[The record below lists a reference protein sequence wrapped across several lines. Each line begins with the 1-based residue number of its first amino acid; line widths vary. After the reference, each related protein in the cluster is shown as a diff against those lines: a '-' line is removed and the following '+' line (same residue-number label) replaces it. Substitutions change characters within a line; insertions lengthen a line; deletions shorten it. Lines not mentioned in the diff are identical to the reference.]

1 MALDASQMRYI
12 AEMNLRPIKSSSL
25 PSVRVEP
32 QLREAVESVLEEG
45 ESLSEFVEDSVR
57 QALARRSHQAE
68 FVRRGLASLEAA
80 RQGADLVDADAVLVK
95 LQRRLA
101 SAQAQAGKA
110 GETGGSA
117 GSSKR
122 SQIGRSARR

>member
-1 MALDASQMRYI
+1 MRYI
-12 AEMNLRPIKSSSL
+12 AAMKIRPMKSASL

-32 QLREAVESVLEEG
+32 QLRQAVESVLEEG

-57 QALARRSHQAE
+57 QALARRSQQAE

-95 LQRRLA
+95 LQQRLA
-101 SAQAQAGKA
+101 SARVPG
-110 GETGGSA
+110 GEGGED
-117 GSSKR
+117 SKR
-122 SQIGRSARR
+122 GQSGKSSRR